1 MNVVSFFNSAWA
13 FVLVLGVIV
22 FVHEFGHF
30 ITAKAFGM
38 RVFIFSFGFGRRLVG
53 FKWGD
58 TDCRLSLVPLGGYV
72 KLEGEPDDQ
81 LSENATSDVQA
92 LSDGELVRVSG
103 PNDFTNRPRWQRI
116 LVYLAGPAMNAVLTI
131 TVMTAFYLVG
141 LGLTSSRPLI
151 GVVEPDSPA
160 AQAEL
165 RTGDEIV
172 SLDGTKMGSWEDLSV
187 YLSSRPNA
195 DVRLGVRRAGQEREV
210 RVKLQARHND
220 ELRMDLGY
228 LGAWQPVL
236 VGEAT
241 EGFPAQLAGVR
252 VDDLLLEVGGRPM
265 RTFADLVAAVEGSQ
279 GAALAVKVLRAGQ
292 PLDFQ
297 VTPTLQG
304 KTYKVGIAPK
314 ALLERKEGFVPA
326 FSAALAW
333 TWQQTRITF
342 DTLWRLVT
350 FQLSAKSLAGPL
362 GIAKAA
368 GQAADQGLETVFFL
382 IAFLSLQVGILNLM
396 PIAPLDGGHLA
407 ILLLES
413 VRRRDLSLRAKE
425 WVMNAGLVM
434 VLLLV
439 VVVFYSDLSKVSFL
453 RKYLP

>member
-1 MNVVSFFNSAWA
+1 MNVASFFNSAWA

-72 KLEGEPDDQ
+72 KLEGEPDDA
-81 LSENATSDVQA
+81 LSENTASEPRA
-92 LSDGELVRVSG
+92 LSDGELVRVSS
-103 PNDFTNRPRWQRI
+103 PNDFVNRPRWQRI
-116 LVYLAGPAMNAVLTI
+116 LVYLAGPLMNAVLTI
-131 TVMTAFYLVG
+131 AVMTAFYMIG
-141 LGLTSSRPLI
+141 LGASASRPIL
-151 GVVEPDSPA
+151 GVVEADSPA
-160 AQAEL
+160 AQANL
-165 RTGDEIV
+165 SAGDEIV
-172 SLDGTKMGSWEDLSV
+172 SLDGAKMASWEDLSI

-195 DVRLGVRRAGQEREV
+195 DVRLGVVRGGQERQV
-210 RVKLQARHND
+210 QVKLQARHHD

-228 LGAWQPVL
+228 LGAWPPVV

-241 EGFPAQLAGVR
+241 DGFPAQQAGLR
-252 VDDLLLEVGGRPM
+252 IDDVLLEIGGRAV
-265 RTFADLVAAVEGSQ
+265 RTFDDLVAAVEGSK
-279 GAALAVKVLRAGQ
+279 GAALTIKVLRAGQ
-292 PLDFQ
+292 PLAFQ

-304 KTYKVGIAPK
+304 QAYKIGIGSKP
-314 ALLERKEGFVPA
+314 LLARKDGFVPA
-326 FSAALAW
+326 LGAALGW
-333 TWQQTRITF
+333 TWQQVRITF
-342 DTLWRLVT
+342 DTLGRLVT
-350 FQLSAKSLAGPL
+350 LQLSAKSLAGPL
-362 GIAKAA
+362 GIARAA
-368 GQAADQGLETVFFL
+368 GQAANQGIETVVFL

-425 WVMNAGLVM
+425 WVMNAGLVL

>member
-38 RVFIFSFGFGRRLVG
+38 RVFIFSFGFGRRLMG

-72 KLEGEPDDQ
+72 KLEGEPDDA
-81 LSENATSDVQA
+81 LSENTN
-92 LSDGELVRVSG
+92 GEPVRASSA
-103 PNDFTNRPRWQRI
+103 NDFVNRPRWQRI

-131 TVMTAFYLVG
+131 AVMTVFYLIG
-141 LGLTSSRPLI
+141 LGITSSRPI
-151 GVVEPDSPA
+151 VGVVEPDSPA
-160 AQAEL
+160 ALASL

-172 SLDGTKMGSWEDLSV
+172 ALDGAKMNSWEDLSI

-210 RVKLQARHND
+210 QVKLQARHND

-228 LGAWQPVL
+228 LGAWPPVL
-236 VGEAT
+236 VGEAVD
-241 EGFPAQLAGVR
+241 GFPAQQAGLR
-252 VDDLLLEVGGRPM
+252 VDDLLLEIGGRAV
-265 RTFADLVAAVEGSQ
+265 RTFADLVTVVEGSK
-279 GAALAVKVLRAGQ
+279 GAALTVKVLRAGQ
-292 PLDFQ
+292 PLEFQ
-297 VTPTLQG
+297 VTPSLQG
-304 KTYKVGIAPK
+304 QTYKIGIGSKP
-314 ALLERKEGFVPA
+314 LLARKDGFVAA
-326 FSAALAW
+326 FGAALNW
-333 TWQQTRITF
+333 TWQQVRITL
-342 DTLWRLVT
+342 DTLVRLVT
-350 FQLSAKSLAGPL
+350 LQLSAKSLAGPL

-368 GQAADQGLETVFFL
+368 GQAADQGPETVFFL

-407 ILLLES
+407 ILALES

-425 WVMNAGLVM
+425 WVMNAGLVL